1 MNDPNLLTLLSESD
15 SEDWELC
22 NYEGIPI
29 IFEEFP
35 QMDSKGRAIAYMDGI
50 LCVYSNI
57 YKLCLVLCH

>member
-1 MNDPNLLTLLSESD
+1 MNDPNLLTPLSESD

-35 QMDSKGRAIAYMDGI
+35 QMDSKGRAIAYMEVFY
-50 LCVYSNI
+50 VYIVI
-57 YKLCLVLCH
+57 YTNFA